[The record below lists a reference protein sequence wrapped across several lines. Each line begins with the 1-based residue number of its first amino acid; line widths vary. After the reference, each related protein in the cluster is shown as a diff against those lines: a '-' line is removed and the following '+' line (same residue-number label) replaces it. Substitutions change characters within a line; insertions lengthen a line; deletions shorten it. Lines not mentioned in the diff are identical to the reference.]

1 MSRSRPS
8 VLCDGQQNE
17 RWMRPGDIDERL
29 RCEERG
35 NRIFRNRS
43 GPELIGYPLT
53 RRLSDLDADSW
64 SEVGPAA
71 VDGRDGEILRFQIQ
85 RAIGGDRGASGPDCR
100 HEEEKIPFALSSSVL
115 KLGREKVCTLTMK
128 VCTLTI
134 TFQHVCRRT
143 SRIVLLY
150 ENLGM
155 LFKASSFLLHNQMLA
170 SWLADSDNDI
180 VSSSLWLTA
189 LELDFRREKEKAFED
204 CCNIFAYE
212 AFSFPFVNI
221 TAAIM
226 SDGAGTT
233 KDDTRSSGNDLSAT
247 SANGL
252 SWKDTLISLLQQ
264 ASVYGVAAGYCI
276 SASLLSI
283 INKWAVMKFP
293 YPGALTALQYFTSAF
308 GVLLCGWLK
317 LVDHDRLELVTMW
330 RFLPAA
336 IIFYLSLFT
345 NSELLLHANVDTFI
359 VFRSAVPMFVAV
371 GETVFLNQPWPSPK
385 TWTSLATIFGGSIV
399 YVLTD
404 YQFTVT
410 AYAWAVAYLVS
421 MSIDFVYIK
430 HVVMTIG
437 LNTWG
442 LVLYNNLEAL
452 MLFPL
457 ELLVMGELKKMKHDI
472 SDESNWYS
480 FSVVLPVALSCLFGL
495 AISFFGFSCRRAIS
509 ATGFT
514 VLGIVNKLLT
524 VVINLVIW
532 DKHSTLIGTIGLL
545 ICMFGGVM
553 YQQSTSK
560 PKKAETETKA
570 QSRDEEQQHL
580 LEMQATAVSDSTT
593 QRVVSVDP
601 K

>member
-1 MSRSRPS
+1 
-8 VLCDGQQNE
+8 
-17 RWMRPGDIDERL
+17 
-29 RCEERG
+29 
-35 NRIFRNRS
+35 
-43 GPELIGYPLT
+43 
-53 RRLSDLDADSW
+53 
-64 SEVGPAA
+64 
-71 VDGRDGEILRFQIQ
+71 
-85 RAIGGDRGASGPDCR
+85 
-100 HEEEKIPFALSSSVL
+100 
-115 KLGREKVCTLTMK
+115 
-128 VCTLTI
+128 
-134 TFQHVCRRT
+134 
-143 SRIVLLY
+143 
-150 ENLGM
+150 
-155 LFKASSFLLHNQMLA
+155 
-170 SWLADSDNDI
+170 
-180 VSSSLWLTA
+180 
-189 LELDFRREKEKAFED
+189 
-204 CCNIFAYE
+204 
-212 AFSFPFVNI
+212 
-221 TAAIM
+221 M
-226 SDGAGTT
+226 SDGTGTT
-233 KDDTRSSGNDLSAT
+233 KDDSPSSGNDLSA
-247 SANGL
+247 NGL
-252 SWKDTLISLLQQ
+252 TWKDTLISLRQQ

-359 VFRSAVPMFVAV
+359 VFRSAVPIFVAV

-385 TWTSLATIFGGSIV
+385 TWISLATIFGGSV
-399 YVLTD
+399 LYVLTD

-457 ELLVMGELKKMKHDI
+457 ELLIMGELKKMKHDI

-524 VVINLVIW
+524 VVINLVVW

-553 YQQSTSK
+553 YQQSTTK
-560 PKKAETETKA
+560 PKKAETATKA

-580 LEMQATAVSDSTT
+580 LEMQASAVSDSTT
-593 QRVVSVDP
+593 QHVGSVDP